1 MFKFDLLYYKLP
13 VFYRFSLALILFGL
27 ALISRFMFVAQD
39 SGGPYVTFY
48 PAIILSFY
56 FCGKYAGALVAVLS
70 GLAGIYYFIPPYNQF
85 YAYYN
90 ASSPIVFFSITSSLI
105 GIFVSKLHRHIEEIH
120 VILDNEMIGS
130 MMLIDRKIIWSNRA
144 MSMILGYSESEL
156 LGSSTKL
163 LFAEESMFEAV
174 GRDAYP
180 LKINE
185 PYRAQ
190 YEMRKADGNKIWIDI
205 SATAISYN
213 VTMSL
218 WLVNDISKL
227 KALEE
232 KLKHELDHDFLTGLR
247 TRASFM
253 SQALI
258 ELHRAVRSNTGLS
271 LLMLDIDFFKL
282 VNDSYGHQTGDI
294 VLKNIAELI
303 KNSLR
308 DFDICARIGGEEFVI
323 ALSETNQDEALG
335 IAERIRLLV
344 ENAKITPLTPS
355 PPLQITVSIGLSSLN
370 SKEDSIDALISRAD
384 QALYKAKNT
393 GRNRVCI
400 SQLEITA

>member
-1 MFKFDLLYYKLP
+1 MLNFDYAYYKLP
-13 VFYRFSLALILFGL
+13 VSYRFILALILFGV
-27 ALISRFMFVAQD
+27 ALLSRFIFVPQA
-39 SGGPYVTFY
+39 SGGAYVTFY

-56 FCGKYAGALVAVLS
+56 FCGKYPGALVAVLS

-85 YAYYN
+85 YIYFD
-90 ASSPIVFFSITSSLI
+90 ASSPVVFFSITSSLI
-105 GIFVSKLHRHIEEIH
+105 GIFMSKLHRHIEEIH

-130 MMLIDRKIIWSNRA
+130 MMLKDRKIIWSNRA

-163 LFAEESMFEAV
+163 LFAEESMFETV

-185 PYRAQ
+185 PYRTQ
-190 YEMRKADGNKIWIDI
+190 FEMRKADGNKIWIDI
-205 SATAISYN
+205 SGAAISYD

-232 KLKHELDHDFLTGLR
+232 KLKQELDHDFLTGLR

-253 SQALI
+253 SHALI
-258 ELHRAVRSNTGLS
+258 ELHRAVRSNNSLS

-294 VLKNIAELI
+294 VLKSIAKLI
-303 KNSLR
+303 TSSLR

-323 ALSETNQDEALG
+323 LLSETNQDEALEV
-335 IAERIRLLV
+335 AERIRLLI
-344 ENAKITPLTPS
+344 ENAKISNFTPK
-355 PPLQITVSIGLSSLN
+355 PPLQITVSIGLSSLT
-370 SKEDSIDALISRAD
+370 SKEESIDALISKAD
-384 QALYKAKNT
+384 QAMYKAKNT

-400 SQLEITA
+400 S

>member
-1 MFKFDLLYYKLP
+1 MLNLNHAFYKFP
-13 VFYRFSLALILFGL
+13 VIYRFSLALILFGL
-27 ALISRFMFVAQD
+27 ALLARFVFVTQA
-39 SGGPYVTFY
+39 SGGPFVTFY

-56 FCGKYAGALVAVLS
+56 FGGKFPGALVAVLS

-85 YAYYN
+85 LIYFN
-90 ASSPIVFFSITSSLI
+90 SSSPVVFFTITSSLI
-105 GIFVSKLHRHIEEIH
+105 GIFMSKLHRHIEEIH

-130 MMLIDRKIIWSNRA
+130 MMLKDRKILWCNKA
-144 MSMILGYSESEL
+144 MSTILGYSETEL

-163 LFAEESMFEAV
+163 LFAEESMFETV

-185 PYRAQ
+185 PYRNQ
-190 YEMRKADGNKIWIDI
+190 FEMRKADGNKIWIDI
-205 SATAISYN
+205 SGAAIPYD

-227 KALEE
+227 KALEA
-232 KLKHELDHDFLTGLR
+232 KLMHEVNHDFLTGLR
-247 TRASFM
+247 SRASFM

-258 ELHRAVRSNTGLS
+258 ELHRAVRSNRPLS

-294 VLKNIAELI
+294 VLKSIAELI
-303 KNSLR
+303 KSILR
-308 DFDICARIGGEEFVI
+308 DFDICARIGGEEFAI
-323 ALSETNQDEALG
+323 LLPETNKDKALEV
-335 IAERIRLLV
+335 AERIRVLI
-344 ENAKITPLTPS
+344 ENTKISPFTPVPQ
-355 PPLQITVSIGLSSLN
+355 LQITVSIGLSSLS
-370 SKEDSIDALISRAD
+370 SKKDSIEDLINIAD
-384 QALYKAKNT
+384 QAMYKAKKK

-400 SQLEITA
+400 S

>member
-13 VFYRFSLALILFGL
+13 VIYRFSLALILFGL
-27 ALISRFMFVAQD
+27 ALVSRFIFVAQD

-85 YAYYN
+85 YAYYH

-130 MMLIDRKIIWSNRA
+130 MMLKDRKIIWSNRA
-144 MSMILGYSESEL
+144 MSIILGYSESEL

-163 LFAEESMFEAV
+163 LFAEESMFETV

-205 SATAISYN
+205 SAAAICSN

-227 KALEE
+227 KALED

-258 ELHRAVRSNTGLS
+258 ELHRAVRSNTGFS

-323 ALSETNQDEALG
+323 ALSETNQDEALEV
-335 IAERIRLLV
+335 AERIRLLI
-344 ENAKITPLTPS
+344 ENTKILPLTPS

-400 SQLEITA
+400 SQH

>member
-1 MFKFDLLYYKLP
+1 MFKFDYAYYKLP
-13 VFYRFSLALILFGL
+13 VIYRFSLALILFGL
-27 ALISRFMFVAQD
+27 ALFSRFIFVAQD

-56 FCGKYAGALVAVLS
+56 FCGKYPGALVAVLS

-85 YAYYN
+85 YAYYH

-130 MMLIDRKIIWSNRA
+130 MMLKDRKIIWSNRA
-144 MSMILGYSESEL
+144 MSRILGYSESEL

-163 LFAEESMFEAV
+163 LFAEESMFETV

-180 LKINE
+180 LKINA

-190 YEMRKADGNKIWIDI
+190 FEMRKADGNKIWVDI
-205 SATAISYN
+205 SGAAISYDL
-213 VTMSL
+213 TMSL

-253 SQALI
+253 SHTLI
-258 ELHRAVRSNTGLS
+258 ELHRAVRSNTPLS

-303 KNSLR
+303 TNSLR
-308 DFDICARIGGEEFVI
+308 DSDICARIGGEEFVI
-323 ALSETNQDEALG
+323 ALSETNQDEALEV
-335 IAERIRLLV
+335 AERIRLLI
-344 ENAKITPLTPS
+344 ENTKISPLTPS
-355 PPLQITVSIGLSSLN
+355 PPLQITVSIGLSSLS
-370 SKEDSIDALISRAD
+370 SKEDSIDTLISRAD

-400 SQLEITA
+400 S

>member
-13 VFYRFSLALILFGL
+13 VIYRFSLALILFGL
-27 ALISRFMFVAQD
+27 ALVSRFIFVAQD

-85 YAYYN
+85 YAYYH

-130 MMLIDRKIIWSNRA
+130 MMLKDRKIIWSNRA

-163 LFAEESMFEAV
+163 LFAEESMFETV

-205 SATAISYN
+205 SAAAICSN

-227 KALEE
+227 KALED

-258 ELHRAVRSNTGLS
+258 ELHRAVRSNTGFS

-323 ALSETNQDEALG
+323 ALSETNQDEALEV
-335 IAERIRLLV
+335 AERIRLLI
-344 ENAKITPLTPS
+344 ENTKISPLTPS

-400 SQLEITA
+400 SQH

>member
-1 MFKFDLLYYKLP
+1 MLNLNYALYKLP
-13 VFYRFSLALILFGL
+13 FIYRFSLALILFGL
-27 ALISRFMFVAQD
+27 ALLARFVFVTQT
-39 SGGPYVTFY
+39 SGGPFVTFY

-56 FCGKYAGALVAVLS
+56 FCGKFPGALVAVLS

-85 YAYYN
+85 FIYFN
-90 ASSPIVFFSITSSLI
+90 SSSPVVFFTITSSLI
-105 GIFVSKLHRHIEEIH
+105 GIFMSKLHRHIEEIH

-130 MMLIDRKIIWSNRA
+130 MMLKNRKILWCNKA
-144 MSMILGYSESEL
+144 MSTLLGYSESEL

-163 LFAEESMFEAV
+163 LFAEEAMFETV

-185 PYRAQ
+185 PYRNQ
-190 YEMRKADGNKIWIDI
+190 FEMRKADGDKIWIDI
-205 SATAISYN
+205 SGAAIPYDL
-213 VTMSL
+213 TMSL

-227 KALEE
+227 KALEA
-232 KLKHELDHDFLTGLR
+232 KLKHEVDHDFLTGLR
-247 TRASFM
+247 SRASFM

-258 ELHRAVRSNTGLS
+258 ELHRAVRSNQPLS

-282 VNDSYGHQTGDI
+282 VNDSYGHQTGDM
-294 VLKNIAELI
+294 VLKSIAELI
-303 KNSLR
+303 KSIVR

-323 ALSETNQDEALG
+323 LLPETNKDKALEV
-335 IAERIRLLV
+335 AERIRVLI
-344 ENAKITPLTPS
+344 ENTKISSFS
-355 PPLQITVSIGLSSLN
+355 PMPQLQITISIGLSTLS
-370 SKEDSIDALISRAD
+370 SKEDSIDTLISNAD

-400 SQLEITA
+400 S

>member
-13 VFYRFSLALILFGL
+13 VIYRFSLALILFGL
-27 ALISRFMFVAQD
+27 ALVSRFIFVAQD

-85 YAYYN
+85 YAYYH

-130 MMLIDRKIIWSNRA
+130 MMLKDRKIIWSNRA

-163 LFAEESMFEAV
+163 LFAEESMFETV

-205 SATAISYN
+205 SAAAICSN

-227 KALEE
+227 KALED

-258 ELHRAVRSNTGLS
+258 ELHRAVRSNTGFS

-323 ALSETNQDEALG
+323 ALSETNQDEALEV
-335 IAERIRLLV
+335 AERIRLLI
-344 ENAKITPLTPS
+344 ENTKILPLTPS

-400 SQLEITA
+400 SQH